1 MPHRHTIV
9 AHGRLAKRELR
20 LVAARERRHGRQ
32 IMTFEQLAARL
43 AGGFASPVDM
53 ESLRAAIQVALP
65 LTALGELDS
74 IKLLPGMVDAAADT
88 FTKSIAVGRDYIQS
102 RLHFRLVQN
111 CKFINSGFQR
121 KALTDCRKS
130 NYDSALLAQF
140 RHHSLDS
147 CKYTLAHSNARTY

>member
-43 AGGFASPVDM
+43 AGGFSSPVDM
-53 ESLRAAIQVALP
+53 ESLRSAIQVALP
-65 LTALGELDS
+65 LTALGALDS

-88 FTKSIAVGRDYIQS
+88 LHKAWRAGINLQTRAGDHPRLLSIA
-102 RLHFRLVQN
+102 RLEEAV
-111 CKFINSGFQR
+111 
-121 KALTDCRKS
+121 
-130 NYDSALLAQF
+130 LAQLPPCMM
-140 RHHSLDS
+140 RPPDLATRV
-147 CKYTLAHSNARTY
+147 CKVVGWFFPDVSAHDLNST